1 MKQFVRQMTH
11 NQKRWFSLGVALML
25 FASFSHLTGC
35 SDKAAE
41 EVAARQ
47 KAQDDAMQ
55 QLLKQNGAAGRP
67 DGGHT
72 VRKPGESGMKGY

>member
-1 MKQFVRQMTH
+1 
-11 NQKRWFSLGVALML
+11 LIL
-25 FASFSHLTGC
+25 FTLLSILTGC

-47 KAQDDAMQ
+47 KAQDLALQ
-55 QLLKQNGAAGRP
+55 QMLKQSGAASTP

-72 VRKPGESGMKGY
+72 VRKPGQSGMKGY